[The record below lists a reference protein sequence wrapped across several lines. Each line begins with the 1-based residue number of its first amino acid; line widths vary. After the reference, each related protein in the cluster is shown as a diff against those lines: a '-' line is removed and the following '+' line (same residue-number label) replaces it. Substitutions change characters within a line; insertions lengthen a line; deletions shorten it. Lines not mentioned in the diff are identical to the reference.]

1 MMVREAL
8 AAGPLRYSQRLA
20 MLKIAGA
27 MGVGRFEANLI
38 LAIEHNRQFP
48 TQLEKPS
55 KDWSGVLTFA
65 CVALLQSLILA
76 AGWWVYR
83 G

>member
-8 AAGPLRYSQRLA
+8 AAGPVRYSQRLA
-20 MLKIAGA
+20 LLKMAGA

-48 TQLEKPS
+48 APIEEPS
-55 KDWSGVLTFA
+55 KEWSGVLTFA
-65 CVALLQSLILA
+65 CVALLQTLILA